1 MVSFCR
7 RVDWPDVD
15 YAQVVYFLRYQEW
28 VAEGFHRYLY
38 DRGFH
43 LREFFD
49 AGFGLPYVDTTC
61 RFRQALT
68 LEEEAEIQVTVAALD
83 ARGFTLR
90 YRICRRGQFEVVA
103 EGEMVRRC
111 ISRETRRS
119 TELPMGLHR
128 LLAEIQ
134 SAPAPWHA
142 A

>member
-1 MVSFCR
+1 MVTFRR

-28 VAEGFHRYLY
+28 VAEGFHRHLY

-43 LREFFD
+43 LRDFFD
-49 AGFGLPYVDTTC
+49 AGYGLPYVDTSC
-61 RFRQALT
+61 CFRQALT
-68 LEEEAEIQVTVAALD
+68 LEDEAEIQVTVTALD

-90 YRICRRGQFEVVA
+90 YRIFRAGQLEVVA

-111 ISRETRRS
+111 IARKPRRS
-119 TELPMGLHR
+119 TDLPPDLHR

-134 SAPAPWHA
+134 STQAP
-142 A
+142 